1 MTTTAPP
8 TEVAHDAP
16 TTPATE
22 RPVGSLHAIA
32 TGFLMGAAN
41 LVPGL
46 SGGTMVLIM
55 GLYERFV
62 GAVAEVT
69 SLKLRRPTLVF
80 LALFAIGI
88 VIALGGF
95 SKVAVWAVVNER
107 MASFALFVGLTLGV
121 VPELFSE
128 SRPAAAGQER
138 QVASYGWLGFA
149 VSVVAGFGL
158 VVGVDAMGASSGGGG
173 FVFLA
178 IVGALAASSMI
189 LPGVSGSYV
198 LLLFGVYETVIG
210 SISLITKEPGE
221 AIGVLGPVAV
231 GVAVGIGAFANLLKF
246 LLERASRPTHAALL
260 GLVLGSVVG
269 LWPFENLVH
278 PELAVRDQ
286 RKAIEAIVLEGAT
299 YDEVRAER
307 EVDWEDARFDE
318 LVAPFAEVT
327 SKTELKLA
335 SQRTLGFTPSPL
347 QIALSLGLVLI
358 GFFLTRML
366 ARVGAKHAA
375 AD

>member
-1 MTTTAPP
+1 METSPP
-8 TEVAHDAP
+8 Q
-16 TTPATE
+16 TPAEPLATE
-22 RPVGSLHAIA
+22 RPVGTLHAIA

-69 SLKLRRPTLVF
+69 SLRLRRSTLVF
-80 LALFAIGI
+80 LALFGVGI

-121 VPELFSE
+121 VPELFGE
-128 SRPAAAGQER
+128 SRPPRAGEAR
-138 QVASYGWLGFA
+138 QVGGYGWLGFA
-149 VSVVAGFGL
+149 LSAAMGFGL
-158 VVGVDAMGASSGGGG
+158 VVGVEALGVSSGGGG

-178 IVGALAASSMI
+178 VVGALAASSMI

-210 SISLITKEPGE
+210 SISLLTKEPLE
-221 AIGVLGPVAV
+221 AIAVLAPVGV

-246 LLERASRPTHAALL
+246 LLDRASRPTHAALL

-269 LWPFENLVH
+269 LWPFQNLVH

-286 RKAIEAIVLEGAT
+286 RKAIEAIVLDDAT
-299 YDEVRAER
+299 YDEVRTER
-307 EVDWEDARFDE
+307 GVDWDDARFDA
-318 LVAPFAEVT
+318 LVAPFAEAT

-335 SQRTLGFTPSPL
+335 SQKTERFAPTAVQVAISLALALLGF
-347 QIALSLGLVLI
+347 V
-358 GFFLTRML
+358 LTRLL
-366 ARVGAKHAA
+366 ARVGAKHG
-375 AD
+375 DG